1 MPPPAPKDLPKV
13 KAVLLVSSSDETRSP
28 LLSILAA
35 TVWNVHLARSCEEAE
50 ALLRRHDI
58 RIVIC
63 DARFA
68 GGGWRDLLR
77 FVDRMSLPVSLI
89 VTAPVADEALWAEV
103 LNLGGYDVL
112 AQPFEEQEV
121 VRIGMAAFRHAT
133 RGESYSTQPARYAT
147 A

>member
-1 MPPPAPKDLPKV
+1 MPPPVPNHLPEL
-13 KAVLLVSSSDETRSP
+13 KAVLLVSSSEETRSP

-35 TVWNVHLARSCEEAE
+35 TLWNVHLAKNCAEAE

-68 GGGWRDLLR
+68 GGCWRDLLR
-77 FVDRMSLPVSLI
+77 SLNTMKLPVSLI
-89 VTAPVADEALWAEV
+89 VTAPIADEALWAEV

-112 AQPFEEQEV
+112 VQPFDSQEV
-121 VRIGMAAFRHAT
+121 LRIGTAAFRNAA
-133 RGESYSTQPARYAT
+133 RAESRSFEPARYAT